1 MDVILSERRLAFTT
15 LAQFSELGIEPL
27 SYRIVC
33 LKLGYLF
40 PDFQRIAPEAIMA
53 LSPGAIN
60 ALPETLPFHKIQRP
74 MYPFD
79 RDFDWSP

>member
-1 MDVILSERRLAFTT
+1 M
-15 LAQFSELGIEPL
+15 
-27 SYRIVC
+27 
-33 LKLGYLF
+33 KLGYLF

-53 LSPGAIN
+53 FSPGAIN

>member
-1 MDVILSERRLAFTT
+1 MAFTT
-15 LAQFSELGIEPL
+15 VAQFADLGMDL
-27 SYRIVC
+27 LDYKIVC

-53 LSPGAIN
+53 FSPGAIN
-60 ALPETLPFHKIQRP
+60 AQPETLPFYKILRP

-79 RDFDWSP
+79 PDMEWSP